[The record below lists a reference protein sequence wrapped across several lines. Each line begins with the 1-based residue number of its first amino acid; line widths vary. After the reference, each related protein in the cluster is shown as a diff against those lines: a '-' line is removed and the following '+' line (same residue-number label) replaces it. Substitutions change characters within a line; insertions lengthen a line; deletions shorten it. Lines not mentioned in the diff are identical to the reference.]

1 MLNINVCNCNRLL
14 RTNNKN
20 TSVKSPLRTA
30 LLSVPS
36 TNFHSKSHQ
45 QDPVHHRVNWEND
58 NYSLRGTH
66 SKIFIMGCTSVPNSR
81 RVGRVAGKRRPGQPR
96 TSEKICPS
104 EPPIFLS
111 PFPTKFDVFR
121 HCNIPD
127 PLRCHPPFTG
137 SKILEAPK
145 DFTKDPEIAEAEQET
160 YEAYSTAFHASY
172 DSNKQT
178 AEKDN
183 TSDLSDSQSFSLSSS
198 SASSSF
204 SHLPPLPSS
213 SSSSSSSSS
222 ITLSSPST
230 LHPHYLSP
238 IGLSILHLI
247 RTHLC
252 LPPDLPPSHLI
263 VHLIRRWERARVA
276 VAQKNAEL
284 AAQANAL
291 DWSGVEDEEAVDF
304 LDLDERDV
312 LNTWAEAQKNMEN
325 RKLCP
330 LFGAWGYTES
340 AKYSR

>member
-1 MLNINVCNCNRLL
+1 MLNINVRNCNRLL

-30 LLSVPS
+30 LLSVSS

-45 QDPVHHRVNWEND
+45 QDPVHHRVNGEND

-183 TSDLSDSQSFSLSSS
+183 TSDVRLTELLTLLFISFFILFSSS
-198 SASSSF
+198 TPAIFLFLFFFFLLHHALFTIYTS
-204 SHLPPLPSS
+204 PPLP
-213 SSSSSSSSS
+213 
-222 ITLSSPST
+222 LPNRPFHST
-230 LHPHYLSP
+230 PHPHPSLSA
-238 IGLSILHLI
+238 
-247 RTHLC
+247 T
-252 LPPDLPPSHLI
+252 
-263 VHLIRRWERARVA
+263 
-276 VAQKNAEL
+276 
-284 AAQANAL
+284 
-291 DWSGVEDEEAVDF
+291 
-304 LDLDERDV
+304 
-312 LNTWAEAQKNMEN
+312 
-325 RKLCP
+325 
-330 LFGAWGYTES
+330 
-340 AKYSR
+340 